1 MIEDPKKDEKAKES
15 GPEPAAGGAA
25 PKTDKPGPEPATSDA
40 KAPPKTEHAKPSGK
54 EPPKASAASAAGAR
68 PSTPRRTK
76 KKGGGTAL
84 AWTLLVLVVIGV
96 GGYVSWPLWSS
107 YAIPYLEPYFPDIA
121 KAPEEDQKLV
131 ALDGRLASLE
141 KLATE
146 RQADA
151 GAIAALE
158 QKRERLRAELTAVI
172 GRVEELEKALA
183 DVRRVA
189 EAGSLPAEAADA
201 SELLGQLMRR
211 VAELEGRTDSLAG
224 KTAKVDEISQRI
236 ETLEASTA
244 AAGTTAS
251 AASAASA
258 AVLAVGQL
266 SDAVGGGGSFSA
278 EFQAL
283 KATVGTDAE
292 MVEAVAALEP
302 HAASGTPTVADLTNR
317 FSTAAADI
325 VRAEAALHGDGWM
338 EQAVNRV
345 TSLVSIR
352 RTGTRAAAAGGVEAA
367 VARAEELLGGGDL
380 AGAVDALSGLEGP
393 AVDAAAGWLKDARSR
408 LAVEKAV
415 AALQVRAVALVSG
428 SGQ

>member
-1 MIEDPKKDEKAKES
+1 
-15 GPEPAAGGAA
+15 
-25 PKTDKPGPEPATSDA
+25 
-40 KAPPKTEHAKPSGK
+40 
-54 EPPKASAASAAGAR
+54 
-68 PSTPRRTK
+68 
-76 KKGGGTAL
+76 
-84 AWTLLVLVVIGV
+84 
-96 GGYVSWPLWSS
+96 
-107 YAIPYLEPYFPDIA
+107 
-121 KAPEEDQKLV
+121 
-131 ALDGRLASLE
+131 
-141 KLATE
+141 
-146 RQADA
+146 
-151 GAIAALE
+151 
-158 QKRERLRAELTAVI
+158 VI

-302 HAASGTPTVADLTNR
+302 HAASGTPTVADVADLTNR